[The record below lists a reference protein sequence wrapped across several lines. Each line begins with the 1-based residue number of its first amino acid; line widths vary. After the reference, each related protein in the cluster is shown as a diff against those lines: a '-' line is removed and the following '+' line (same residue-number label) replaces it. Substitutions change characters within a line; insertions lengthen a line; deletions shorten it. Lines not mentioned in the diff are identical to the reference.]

1 MAIQNLDLEEQ
12 EQLDKLRHFWEKWG
26 TLITTVVVLA
36 LLAFAGW
43 RGYQWYESNQ
53 AVKASALYDQIQADA
68 DAGDTAKL
76 ANSLKLMQDDFAS
89 TTYGQHAGLL
99 AAQVFLEKGQAEQ
112 SRAALGMVAEKG
124 PDKGLQ
130 GLARLQLAQQMIGEK
145 QFEQAQQQL
154 QQVDASY
161 AALVAD
167 LTGDIHT
174 LQNQQPQAIEAYTR
188 AWRELDSNLA
198 YQQMVGIK
206 LTALG
211 VDLATLETPAA
222 AAPASAAAPAAASSA
237 TPAAASSAASAS
249 SAG

>member
-112 SRAALGMVAEKG
+112 SRAALGVVAEKG

-167 LTGDIHT
+167 LTGDIHA

-237 TPAAASSAASAS
+237 TPAAASSAASAA

>member
-167 LTGDIHT
+167 LTGDIHA

-237 TPAAASSAASAS
+237 TPAAASSAASAA

>member
-112 SRAALGMVAEKG
+112 SRAALGVVAEKG

-130 GLARLQLAQQMIGEK
+130 GLARLQLAQQMIGER

-167 LTGDIHT
+167 LTGDIHA

-237 TPAAASSAASAS
+237 TPAAASSAASAA

>member
-12 EQLDKLRHFWEKWG
+12 EQLDKLKHFWEKWG

-112 SRAALGMVAEKG
+112 SRAALGVVAEKG

>member
-99 AAQVFLEKGQAEQ
+99 AAQVFLEIGQAEQ
-112 SRAALGMVAEKG
+112 SRAALGGVAEKG

-130 GLARLQLAQQMIGEK
+130 GLARLQLARALVLSGEK
-145 QFEQAQQQL
+145 TETAPVFLNGL
-154 QQVDASY
+154 QSAGAGQEY
-161 AALVAD
+161 GPQAALGLVRIIPPAILGLAIQRYLVRG
-167 LTGDIHT
+167 LTFG
-174 LQNQQPQAIEAYTR
+174 AVKR
-188 AWRELDSNLA
+188 
-198 YQQMVGIK
+198 
-206 LTALG
+206 
-211 VDLATLETPAA
+211 
-222 AAPASAAAPAAASSA
+222 
-237 TPAAASSAASAS
+237 
-249 SAG
+249 

>member
-167 LTGDIHT
+167 LTGDIHA

-222 AAPASAAAPAAASSA
+222 AAPASAAAPAAASS
-237 TPAAASSAASAS
+237 TTSAAASSAASAA

>member
-12 EQLDKLRHFWEKWG
+12 EQLDKLKHFWEKWG

>member
-53 AVKASALYDQIQADA
+53 AVKASALYDQIQAEA

-112 SRAALGMVAEKG
+112 SRAALGVVAEKG

-167 LTGDIHT
+167 LTGDIHA

>member
-112 SRAALGMVAEKG
+112 SRTALGMVAEKG

>member
-112 SRAALGMVAEKG
+112 SRAALGVVAEKG

-167 LTGDIHT
+167 LTGDIHA

-188 AWRELDSNLA
+188 AWRELDRNLA

>member
-112 SRAALGMVAEKG
+112 SRAALGVVAEKG

-167 LTGDIHT
+167 LTGDIHA

>member
-237 TPAAASSAASAS
+237 TPAAASSAASAA

>member
-112 SRAALGMVAEKG
+112 SRAALGVVAEKG

-167 LTGDIHT
+167 LTGDIHA

-222 AAPASAAAPAAASSA
+222 AAPASAAAPAAASS
-237 TPAAASSAASAS
+237 TTSAAASSAASAA

>member
-167 LTGDIHT
+167 LTGDIHA

>member
-112 SRAALGMVAEKG
+112 SRAALGVVAEKG

-237 TPAAASSAASAS
+237 TPAAASSAASAA

>member
-99 AAQVFLEKGQAEQ
+99 AAQAFLEKGQAEQ
-112 SRAALGMVAEKG
+112 SRAALGVVAEKG

-237 TPAAASSAASAS
+237 TPAAASSAASAA

>member
-112 SRAALGMVAEKG
+112 SRAALGVVAEKG

-130 GLARLQLAQQMIGEK
+130 GLARLQLAQQMIGER

-167 LTGDIHT
+167 LTGDIHA